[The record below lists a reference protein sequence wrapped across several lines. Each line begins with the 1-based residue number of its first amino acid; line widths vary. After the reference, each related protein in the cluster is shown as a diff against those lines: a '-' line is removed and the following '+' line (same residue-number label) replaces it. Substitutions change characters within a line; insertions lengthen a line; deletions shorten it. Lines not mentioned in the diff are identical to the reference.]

1 MPCADSFNDIHEIKC
16 GQAEEKLE
24 AGGDEKLIFNF
35 IWPYGTILYNN
46 FYMQVKNGRNKEN
59 EMYQNFKF
67 HFHISE
73 NAVFVVSEPWG
84 KSLFLRTCI
93 APVHNRSLAVQQA
106 IDYVLALCD
115 VPRTVTPT

>member
-1 MPCADSFNDIHEIKC
+1 MMLC
-16 GQAEEKLE
+16 
-24 AGGDEKLIFNF
+24 
-35 IWPYGTILYNN
+35 NN

-84 KSLFLRTCI
+84 KSLFIRTCI
-93 APVHNRSLAVQQA
+93 APVHYRSHAVTFR
-106 IDYVLALCD
+106 V
-115 VPRTVTPT
+115 R